1 MKNNDSF
8 ALLKTEDKTQFSI
21 LVRDHHRALIALAT
35 PIVGSSEADEVV
47 QIAWIKA
54 YKAIATFEGKSQ
66 IRTWLS
72 RIVINEAKMQLR
84 ARNKETLFSDLGST
98 DSDGDLLEDRFSQNG
113 HWATPPTNWH
123 YDSPEALLMSDDL
136 AKCLERILTAMPS
149 NQRAILEMR
158 DTSELPFREICNNL
172 SISASN
178 ARVLLHRARAHLFKL
193 VDHYQETGEC

>member
-1 MKNNDSF
+1 MIDKDQW
-8 ALLKTEDKTQFSI
+8 ALLKTGDKTQFSI

-35 PIVGSSEADEVV
+35 PIVGFSEAEEVV
-47 QIAWIKA
+47 QIAWVKA
-54 YKAIATFEGKSQ
+54 YKAIGAFEGRSK

-84 ARNKETLFSDLGST
+84 ARKKETLFSDLGG
-98 DSDGDLLEDRFSQNG
+98 DGSEGDALENRFAANG
-113 HWATPPTNWH
+113 HWATPPASWH

-136 AKCLERILTAMPS
+136 AQCLDRILTAMPH

-158 DTSELPFREICNNL
+158 DSSELPFEEICNNL
-172 SISASN
+172 SITASN

>member
-1 MKNNDSF
+1 MIDNIDW
-8 ALLKTEDKTQFSI
+8 AALKTGDKTQFST

-35 PIVGSSEADEVV
+35 PIVGFSEAEEVV
-47 QIAWIKA
+47 QIAWVKA
-54 YKAIATFEGKSQ
+54 YKAIATFEGKSK

-84 ARNKETLFSDLGST
+84 ARKKETLFSDLAGD
-98 DSDGDLLEDRFSQNG
+98 DSNGDALEDRFAANG
-113 HWATPPTNWH
+113 HWATPPATWH

-136 AKCLERILTAMPS
+136 AQCLDRILTAMPH

-158 DTSELPFREICNNL
+158 DSSELPFEEICNNL
-172 SISASN
+172 SITASN

>member
-1 MKNNDSF
+1 MTDKDQLP
-8 ALLKTEDKTQFSI
+8 ALKAGNKTQFSI
-21 LVRDHHRALIALAT
+21 LVRDHHHALVALAI
-35 PIVGSSEADEVV
+35 PIVGFSEAEEVV

-54 YKAIATFEGKSQ
+54 YKAIASFEGKSK

-84 ARNKETLFSDLGST
+84 ARKKETLFSDLAGDGS
-98 DSDGDLLEDRFSQNG
+98 DSDALADRFTQTG
-113 HWATPPTNWH
+113 HWATPPATWH

-136 AKCLERILTAMPS
+136 AQCLDRILTAMPN

-158 DTSELPFREICNNL
+158 DSSELPFGEICNNL